1 MIKSFKEYLAE
12 AKDTN
17 TGNYVSVGCLM
28 PEISKDLELKSG
40 NPNKE
45 PHVTLIYSKES
56 TENPKDILSDI
67 QVRFGTKEIL
77 CGVIEAAKFDSLPK
91 KGERDENKA
100 CIVLKLKSKKLE
112 DIHEFLKGKG
122 LKHSYP
128 EFSPHLTLFYD
139 VDSDEANT
147 VVSTLNATGALDG
160 LTINC
165 SGFKSNT
172 IIEKWNEETIVEST
186 DLDISFASLV
196 KNNNGMFKSDAQAKF
211 LLSKC
216 DGKEYIA
223 GGSVYGNTY
232 QLIYHCD
239 DKGVTKVEKYTQNT
253 GSKIQWTRKEA
264 GTLSVQ
270 DEKELKRLN
279 RLLKQYEK
287 SIADRVA
294 AFKAGKYAAGKS
306 LYDESQSR
314 DYDSI
319 AQIKQMIEKL
329 K

>member
-17 TGNYVSVGCLM
+17 TGNYVSVGCSM

-77 CGVIEAAKFDSLPK
+77 CEVIGAAKFDSLPK

-112 DIHEFLKGKG
+112 DIHEFLKNKG

-128 EFSPHLTLFYD
+128 EFSPHLTLFYG
-139 VDSDEANT
+139 VDRDEANG
-147 VVSTLNATGALDG
+147 VVATLNATGILED
-160 LTINC
+160 LVLSC

-172 IIEKWNEETIVEST
+172 IIEDW
-186 DLDISFASLV
+186 
-196 KNNNGMFKSDAQAKF
+196 
-211 LLSKC
+211 
-216 DGKEYIA
+216 GK
-223 GGSVYGNTY
+223 
-232 QLIYHCD
+232 
-239 DKGVTKVEKYTQNT
+239 
-253 GSKIQWTRKEA
+253 
-264 GTLSVQ
+264 
-270 DEKELKRLN
+270 
-279 RLLKQYEK
+279 
-287 SIADRVA
+287 
-294 AFKAGKYAAGKS
+294 
-306 LYDESQSR
+306 
-314 DYDSI
+314 
-319 AQIKQMIEKL
+319 
-329 K
+329 